1 MAQLVL
7 HYPVNPHQ
15 INRGWGVVGPIY
27 TRFGFTRHNGVDLAL
42 VDGQLIRAP
51 FPCTA
56 VKIGNEPE
64 GSGLYICLLSRSTY
78 QFPDGK
84 KARVELTFMHLSRT
98 VVQVGD
104 TCAVGTPIAEG
115 GHSGLVTGSHTHLS
129 PKRVTRQ
136 KAGYTAIDQN
146 DAAGTFD
153 PTPYWS
159 GLYAKDAGTLTSLS
173 QFLKR
178 LMGE

>member
-15 INRGWGVVGPIY
+15 INRGWGVADPLY
-27 TRFGFTRHNGVDLAL
+27 SQFGFTRHNGVDLAL

-51 FPCTA
+51 FPCTV
-56 VKIGNEPE
+56 VKIGNEPK
-64 GSGLYICLLSRSTY
+64 GSGLYLCLLSRAAY

-98 VVQVGD
+98 LVQIAD
-104 TCAVGTPIAEG
+104 ICNVGTPVAAG

-129 PKRVTRQ
+129 PKRVTRH
-136 KAGYTAIDQN
+136 KTEYTAIDHN
-146 DAAGTFD
+146 DAADTFD
-153 PTPYWS
+153 PAPYWS
-159 GLYAKDAGTLTSLS
+159 GLYAEDAGLLASLS
-173 QFLKR
+173 RFLKR
-178 LMGE
+178 LTGD